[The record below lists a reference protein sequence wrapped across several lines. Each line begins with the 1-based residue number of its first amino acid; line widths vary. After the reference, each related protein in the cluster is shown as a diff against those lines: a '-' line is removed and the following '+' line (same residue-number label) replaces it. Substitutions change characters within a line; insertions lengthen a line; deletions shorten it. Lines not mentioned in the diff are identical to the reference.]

1 MHDLCV
7 WLPVSV
13 WVCSFSSCFA
23 PFFDGLS
30 VVDVRG
36 CLLEVASSRVK
47 MCDVLWVLGDG
58 DVILVVCA
66 LVLVTL
72 ESNSEGKIRI
82 SERFNT
88 FINTETKTLKVLH
101 RRAFLQN
108 FSCSISWGMWR
119 NNVPSAWYIVGM
131 KTKPEQKTEEKLQ
144 KLKSNIYN
152 SHHGSEFKM
161 NIYCIKVIT

>member
-7 WLPVSV
+7 WLPFSV
-13 WVCSFSSCFA
+13 WVCSFSSCFP

-36 CLLEVASSRVK
+36 CLLDVASSRVN

-88 FINTETKTLKVLH
+88 FINTERKTLKVLH
-101 RRAFLQN
+101 RRSFLQS

-119 NNVPSAWYIVGM
+119 NNVLSAWYIVGM
-131 KTKPEQKTEEKLQ
+131 KTKPEQKTEEKL
-144 KLKSNIYN
+144 
-152 SHHGSEFKM
+152 
-161 NIYCIKVIT
+161 